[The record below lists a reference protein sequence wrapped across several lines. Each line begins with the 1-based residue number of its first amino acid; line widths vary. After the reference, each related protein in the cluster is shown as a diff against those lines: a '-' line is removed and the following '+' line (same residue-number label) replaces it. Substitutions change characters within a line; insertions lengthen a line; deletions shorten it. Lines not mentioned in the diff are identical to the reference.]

1 MFLRDEKQIDPYA
14 LNDVYVL
21 VNFRPV
27 VTNNNWRMDCGV
39 AAYDNRHGLP
49 PFFPTRFGSR
59 ITFTAF
65 GSNSR
70 RLLPSTWTRRSVT

>member
-1 MFLRDEKQIDPYA
+1 MNEA
-14 LNDVYVL
+14 LLASFIGLATTVYVL

-39 AAYDNRHGLP
+39 AAYDIVTVCRHSFQSGCV
-49 PFFPTRFGSR
+49 SR

-65 GSNSR
+65 GPNGR